1 MGVEHMQ
8 PNGFEWLQ
16 LDWWAWSTMAPEI
29 CWFKGVL
36 VEFTISKVEPA
47 LLGKLWCLVLSLA
60 TRSFSLEWHILAQI
74 FQIGIFQPLSYF
86 VSGDLHRS
94 VAKTWNGHR
103 IASIGLF
110 HVSS

>member
-1 MGVEHMQ
+1 MLV
-8 PNGFEWLQ
+8 
-16 LDWWAWSTMAPEI
+16 
-29 CWFKGVL
+29 KGGL
-36 VEFTISKVEPA
+36 GEFTISKVEPA
-47 LLGKLWCLVLSLA
+47 LLGKLPPLQWYWWYLVLSLA

-86 VSGDLHRS
+86 VCGDLHRS